1 MKPLIL
7 LTNDDGVFSPGLAA
21 LAEAV
26 RGLGDLL
33 IVAPRWQQTSMGR
46 SFPRSESS
54 GVIEAVEVRVGGE
67 ARVAYGVRGSPAQ
80 AVAHGVLEIANRL
93 PDLCLSGINYGENV
107 GLSLTCSG
115 TVGAAFEAFSHG
127 IPSIAVSL
135 QTPLDQQHAESY
147 PAKDWSACQQ
157 VAAFW
162 AARILAGGL
171 PPDTSVLNLNVPE
184 GASPATEVRW
194 TRQSRRSSSRF
205 CRPGPRSWQLGFQ
218 LSSEPEPR
226 LDQAEAGSDI
236 RALHFDKVISL
247 TPLGW
252 DLSQKEVQP

>member
-7 LTNDDGVFSPGLAA
+7 LTNDDGICSPGLAS

-26 RGLGDLL
+26 RELGELL
-33 IVAPRWQQTSMGR
+33 IVAPRWQQTTMGR
-46 SFPRSESS
+46 AFPRGEAI
-54 GVIEAVEVRVGGE
+54 GTIETVRIVVGGE
-67 ARVAYGVRGSPAQ
+67 ALVAYAVTGSPAQ
-80 AVAHGVLEIANRL
+80 AVAHAVLEIANRR

-115 TVGAAFEAFSHG
+115 TLGAAFEAYSHG

-135 QTPLDQQHAESY
+135 QTALNLQHSHEY
-147 PAKDWSACQQ
+147 PVQDWSACQR
-157 VAAFW
+157 VAAHW
-162 AARILAGGL
+162 AARVLAEGL
-171 PPDTSVLNLNVPE
+171 PPEVSVLNLNVPAE
-184 GASPATEVRW
+184 ADSRTEVRW

-205 CRPGPRSWQLGFQ
+205 CRPGARRWQLGFQ
-218 LSSEPEPR
+218 LQSEPDPD
-226 LDQAEAGSDI
+226 LDQAEVDSDI

-252 DLSQKEVQP
+252 DLSQKDAKP

>member
-7 LTNDDGVFSPGLAA
+7 LTNDDGVFSPVVAA

-46 SFPRSESS
+46 SFPRNVTS
-54 GVIEAVEVRVGGE
+54 GVIEAVEVGVGGD
-67 ARVAYGVRGSPAQ
+67 AVVAYGVSGSPAQ
-80 AVAHGVLEIANRL
+80 AVAHAVLEIASRK

-115 TVGAAFEAFSHG
+115 TLGAAFEAFSHG
-127 IPSIAVSL
+127 IPAIAISL
-135 QTPLDQQHAESY
+135 QTALDQQHADLY
-147 PAKDWSACQQ
+147 PAKDWSACQG
-157 VAAFW
+157 VAALW
-162 AARILAGGL
+162 AARILADGL
-171 PPDTSVLNLNVPE
+171 PPETSVLNLNIPE
-184 GASPATEVRW
+184 GAGPTTEVRW

-205 CRPGPRSWQLGFQ
+205 CRPGPRSWHLGFQ
-218 LSSEPEPR
+218 LGSEPDPR